1 MSAIPKKRMTPAQY
15 LEIERKAEF
24 KSEFYAGEMFAM
36 AGASPEHCD
45 VKDNLISELGARLK
59 GGPCRTRS
67 SDQRLLVT
75 PSGLYTYPDIIIV
88 SGKPEYAFHDANSLT
103 NPTVIIEV
111 LSASTA
117 LYDCTTKLMWYQ
129 QIESLKEY
137 VMVAQDR
144 PYCQSIDRQAD
155 GSWRLRIVSKL
166 SDDFAFASLPI
177 RIPLADIYAG
187 VTFPENPDVQ
197 ALHPGS

>member
-1 MSAIPKKRMTPAQY
+1 VSAIPKRQMSPAQY
-15 LEIERKAEF
+15 LDIERTAAF
-24 KSEFYAGEMFAM
+24 KSEYHNGEMFAM

-67 SDQRLLVT
+67 SDQRLLVSS
-75 PSGLYTYPDIIIV
+75 SGLYTYPDIIIV
-88 SGKPEYAFHDANSLT
+88 CGTPEYAFHDANSLV
-103 NPTVIIEV
+103 NPTVVIEV
-111 LSASTA
+111 LSPSTA

-137 VMVAQDR
+137 VMVKQDR
-144 PYCQSIDRQAD
+144 PWCQSINRQPD
-155 GSWRLRIVSKL
+155 GAWQLKIVSQL
-166 SDDFAFASLPI
+166 TDDFAFASLPI

-187 VTFPENPDVQ
+187 VTFPENPDER